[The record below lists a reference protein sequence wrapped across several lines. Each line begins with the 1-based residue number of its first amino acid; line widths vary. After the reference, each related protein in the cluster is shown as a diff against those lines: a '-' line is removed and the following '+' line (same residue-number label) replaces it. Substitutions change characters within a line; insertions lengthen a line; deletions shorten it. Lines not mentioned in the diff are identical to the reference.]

1 MIAGAITSFIVVATI
16 MVGATRNKQPG
27 LPFRV
32 DGCANE
38 TLTSRRINGT
48 IPAPPSVG
56 EVEEKDTFILF
67 KLSMM
72 YYTFVGVVIVFL
84 VAYLVSVLT
93 GGYEV
98 KDERLFTPFVRRKV
112 KAEQEMQITGQD
124 VKYLNIEAAKKVLE
138 SKSEL

>member
-38 TLTSRRINGT
+38 TLTSRINGT
-48 IPAPPSVG
+48 ISAPPSVG

-98 KDERLFTPFVRRKV
+98 KDERLFTPFVRRQV
-112 KAEQEMQITGQD
+112 KAELEMQITGQD

-138 SKSEL
+138 AKSEL

>member
-1 MIAGAITSFIVVATI
+1 M
-16 MVGATRNKQPG
+16 
-27 LPFRV
+27 
-32 DGCANE
+32 
-38 TLTSRRINGT
+38 
-48 IPAPPSVG
+48 
-56 EVEEKDTFILF
+56 EEKDTFILF

-98 KDERLFTPFVRRKV
+98 KDERLFTPFVRRRKV
-112 KAEQEMQITGQD
+112 KAELEMQITGQD